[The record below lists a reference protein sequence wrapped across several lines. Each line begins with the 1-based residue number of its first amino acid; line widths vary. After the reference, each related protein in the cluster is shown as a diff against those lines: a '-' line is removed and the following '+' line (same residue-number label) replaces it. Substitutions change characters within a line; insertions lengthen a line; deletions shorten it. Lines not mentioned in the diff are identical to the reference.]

1 MKYVVTFVSAAK
13 KCTLTRHIDDETM
26 PIERWRKFYLRRY
39 PDMTDWQ
46 VEQDTE
52 LNTVTFED
60 LAALTAKTNVVDA
73 VEVEMAQP
81 KKDIFA
87 LIEEDDIDAD
97 ALLEA
102 FISNLDSEYQD
113 SKAYSINMQNR
124 ILKPSIIINMI
135 FAPKLTSFT
144 VNRQYSILAKTE
156 IERALEAVGQKSH
169 QAVIATPEG
178 MLHMTFFTGSREN
191 GYQLGLC
198 YLRLELNGKKF
209 TRSYGHIKEILE
221 DYKNKPIAQLS
232 EIFGK

>member
-1 MKYVVTFVSAAK
+1 MRYVVTFASAAK
-13 KCTLTRHIDDETM
+13 KCTLTRHINDETM

-52 LNTVTFED
+52 LNTVTCED
-60 LAALTAKTNVVDA
+60 LVALTAKTSIADA

-81 KKDIFA
+81 DIFA
-87 LIEEDDIDAD
+87 LLEEDDIDAD

-102 FISNLDSEYQD
+102 CISNIENEYQD
-113 SKAYSINMQNR
+113 STTYSINMQKR
-124 ILKPSIIINMI
+124 ILKPSFIIDMI
-135 FAPKLTSFT
+135 FAPKLQGFK
-144 VNRQYSILAKTE
+144 VNRQYAMLAKTE
-156 IERALEAVGQKSH
+156 IERALDAIGQKSH
-169 QAVIATPEG
+169 QAHIATPEG
-178 MLHMTFFTGSREN
+178 LMKMTFFTGSREN
-191 GYQLGLC
+191 GYQIGVC
-198 YLRLELNGKKF
+198 FVRLELNGKKF